1 MLQLKIP
8 RAATKTRNNQINKSK
23 IFFKNRQRKTFWNS
37 QLSELKKKTH
47 MNLAL
52 LGQKSIPIIHHRVVQ
67 GNRGCV
73 GPSWHLI
80 DI

>member
-37 QLSELKKKTH
+37 QLSELKKKDSH
-47 MNLAL
+47 EFGFVGAE
-52 LGQKSIPIIHHRVVQ
+52 IHSYYPSQ
-67 GNRGCV
+67 GCAG
-73 GPSWHLI
+73 
-80 DI
+80 